1 MNKLFLK
8 KQGKLLVPNRKII
21 FSVWLVFGCIISII
35 FSVMHLCGSNGI
47 KSFADTGFVYDIPMQ
62 QYTSFSME
70 RGESDSQGFWTVKG
84 NDFLKLVPLNKI
96 KKKKLYLYINLSE
109 LSREH
114 ITVRIYLYNL
124 KNKDPISFE
133 KDVQMIE
140 GDNYIE
146 LDQLT
151 YSRIG
156 LRFFNQEGVTFKVN
170 DMELRAQ
177 KKVPDFTFRLLKRFT
192 VFFFL
197 FLGISCILFHPICKA
212 FCKLDSYE
220 PLDILQTVYIGL
232 GNTIYMCTK
241 VINKNVES
249 FFRFIIFFLL
259 MVYYNLA
266 YNKILIPYSLKQ
278 KYIVSILGILLLA
291 ILSLNQ
297 KLERKKWNK
306 KIVYFWF
313 ILCLMMCISDLFVK
327 KEFMYE
333 GLILLFVFGFAS
345 YVIYNN
351 KQYHQ
356 IFSEFYRAVHL
367 YFVGSTIF
375 CLFFRSDSNPRYLGT
390 FTYSTAFSRYESLIA
405 VVAVVCV
412 LKCINKNQKMRY
424 SIFYVIELIT
434 SLFFIWK
441 TQTRTALAAILFIII
456 AVGPM
461 QIVICKKEHLRKH
474 AIIIAVCGI
483 LLTPILFIGLEIGI
497 HTLPERFQTDIKF
510 KNDAVEIMTNKKVV
524 YAAQVGE
531 EENRVFYSFLGSS
544 LEGITSGRTIFWKAY
559 LREMN
564 WLGHEKYAN
573 VLGKRQNSH
582 CALLQIPYQFGV
594 LTVIPYFFFVL
605 FILMNAIKNM
615 FTYISNKREESILVF
630 GIVIIFVMNAMFQV
644 IEILFSG
651 FIWVV
656 FYLFSGML
664 FFEEE
669 QSKNEVQ

>member
-1 MNKLFLK
+1 MNMAK
-8 KQGKLLVPNRKII
+8 GKNYLIFIVLLAVE
-21 FSVWLVFGCIISII
+21 CILSLALAAMQINKT
-35 FSVMHLCGSNGI
+35 NG
-47 KSFADTGFVYDIPMQ
+47 KDSFMQEGYIYDIPQ
-62 QYTSFSME
+62 QKYKSFVLPE
-70 RGESDSQGFWTVKG
+70 GECDADGVWSIKT
-84 NDFLKLVPLNKI
+84 NDFPKWIGLSKI
-96 KKKKLYLYINLSE
+96 KKQRLYLYINLSDISSKE
-109 LSREH
+109 LEAY
-114 ITVRIYLYNL
+114 VFLYTPKSTKFSKLVTL
-124 KNKDPISFE
+124 K
-133 KDVQMIE
+133 E

-146 LDQLT
+146 LEKVSFSGL
-151 YSRIG
+151 G
-156 LRFFNQEGVTFKVN
+156 LRFYNQENVTFRVN
-170 DMELRAQ
+170 DMELRA
-177 KKVPDFTFRLLKRFT
+177 KKKMSDFAPRLLKKSMILL
-192 VFFFL
+192 FL
-197 FLGISCILFHPICKA
+197 FMGITGIFFRPICKV
-212 FCKLDSYE
+212 FYKLDSYE
-220 PLDILQTVYIGL
+220 PLNILQTVYIRV

-241 VINKNVES
+241 VINKNVKS
-249 FFRFIIFFLL
+249 VLRFIIFFLL

-266 YNKILIPYSLKQ
+266 YNKILIPYSLKE

-291 ILSLNQ
+291 ILSLDQ
-297 KLERKKWNK
+297 KLEKKKWNK

-351 KQYHQ
+351 KQNRQ
-356 IFSEFYRAVHL
+356 IFLEFYRSVHL

-405 VVAVVCV
+405 VVAVVCL
-412 LKCINKNQKMRY
+412 LKCINKTQKMRY

-434 SLFFIWK
+434 SLFFVWK
-441 TQTRTALAAILFIII
+441 TQTRTALAAVLFIII
-456 AVGPM
+456 VVGPM
-461 QIVICKKEHLRKH
+461 QIVICKREHVRKN
-474 AIIIAVCGI
+474 AIIIAVLGI

-497 HTLPERFQTDIKF
+497 HTLPERFKTDIKF

-524 YAAQVGE
+524 YAAQAGE
-531 EENRVFYSFLGSS
+531 EENRIFYSFSGSS

-594 LTVIPYFFFVL
+594 LTVIPYFFFIF
-605 FILMNAIKNM
+605 FILMNAIRNM

-630 GIVIIFVMNAMFQV
+630 GIVIIFIMNAMFQV

-656 FYLFSGML
+656 FYLFSGTL
-664 FFEEE
+664 FIEEDE
-669 QSKNEVQ
+669 